1 MRRLLVLVLAGA
13 AALGVPAVA
22 AAKEITRVRVC
33 GPIAC
38 ADVTGGGPAR
48 SDAASGGLSWPRP
61 VRPAPFYVV
70 RYTVGLAPGE
80 GGPAQTGWSVRWLPS
95 ADRMRVRGEDGRP
108 EWLTVLA
115 ETRRALARAARGVQP
130 FPRLVWAGPVRLPS
144 PVAPAAWRTFPGWRA
159 VLLT

>member
-1 MRRLLVLVLAGA
+1 MGGAALDTVAGTPPRAAVYYADMRRLLVLVLAGA

-33 GPIAC
+33 GPVAC

-48 SDAASGGLSWPRP
+48 SDAAAGGLSWPRP

-80 GGPAQTGWSVRWLPS
+80 GGRARTGWTC
-95 ADRMRVRGEDGRP
+95 AGC
-108 EWLTVLA
+108 
-115 ETRRALARAARGVQP
+115 RRRTACACAARAA
-130 FPRLVWAGPVRLPS
+130 GPS
-144 PVAPAAWRTFPGWRA
+144 G
-159 VLLT
+159 